1 MFKLLEVIRT
11 KFEFYF
17 VSYSLTRKGG
27 KGLCCLGW
35 FDLVKDSW
43 QKATSAQVK
52 NISISSPCDASVQGS
67 RNGFQLMQ
75 DGIFGKLKTLY
86 SHHVGRGGGEF
97 FIFCF
102 WMGYGGE
109 GEGRGYWIFW
119 LLLLNGLC
127 FQFECLELS
136 IKFHQTNQYFGDK
149 NVNHLEMF
157 WYNTGFGETRF
168 DENQDFF
175 ILRFLP
181 K

>member
-67 RNGFQLMQ
+67 RNGSQLMQ
-75 DGIFGKLKTLY
+75 GGIFGMLKTLY

-109 GEGRGYWIFW
+109 GEGLLDFLPITFEWIM
-119 LLLLNGLC
+119 
-127 FQFECLELS
+127 LS
-136 IKFHQTNQYFGDK
+136 IWMPGTFHQISSN
-149 NVNHLEMF
+149 
-157 WYNTGFGETRF
+157 
-168 DENQDFF
+168 
-175 ILRFLP
+175 
-181 K
+181 